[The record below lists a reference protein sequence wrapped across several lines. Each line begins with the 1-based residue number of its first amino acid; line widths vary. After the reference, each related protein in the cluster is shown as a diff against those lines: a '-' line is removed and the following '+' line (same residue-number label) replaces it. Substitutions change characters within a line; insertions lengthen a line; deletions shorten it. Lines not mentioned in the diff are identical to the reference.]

1 MCGDG
6 VMDGYPWVLSFAHEQ
21 RRPRGLRSAMIV
33 WRGVAREG
41 LQESKLPAGMQSEH
55 EGPDAQVRGAECV
68 VMAGDPKQLPPT
80 LTSDGALDAQLDR
93 TLFDRLQD
101 TGQPLPL
108 LNSMPGTPATALV
121 ACAKAVGLTTS
132 RILLGCLQGPDE
144 APAASAGR
152 GCLQHGDWGM
162 G

>member
-1 MCGDG
+1 M
-6 VMDGYPWVLSFAHEQ
+6 
-21 RRPRGLRSAMIV
+21 
-33 WRGVAREG
+33 
-41 LQESKLPAGMQSEH
+41 PAEMQSEH

-101 TGQPLPL
+101 TGQPLAL
-108 LNSMPGTPATALV
+108 LNSMPGIPAIALV
-121 ACAKAVGLTTS
+121 ACAKALGLTTS
-132 RILLGCLQGPDE
+132 CILLGRLQDPDE
-144 APAASAGR
+144 APAASAWQ

-162 G
+162 V